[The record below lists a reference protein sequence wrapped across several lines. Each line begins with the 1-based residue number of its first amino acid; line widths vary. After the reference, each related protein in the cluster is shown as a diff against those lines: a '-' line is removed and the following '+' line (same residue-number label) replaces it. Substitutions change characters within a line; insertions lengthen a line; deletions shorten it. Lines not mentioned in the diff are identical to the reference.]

1 MEDTPLPPTEGVAAI
16 LARTKQ
22 KPWFMDPPLRNLYAL
37 LIPACL
43 FVCATNGYDGSMING
58 IQAGMFVY
66 CRLMKTVVLMLE
78 SEFMAGFI

>member
-1 MEDTPLPPTEGVAAI
+1 MTSKHVEDTPLTPTAGVTAV

-22 KPWFMDPPLRNLYAL
+22 KPWIFDRQLRKLYAV

-58 IQAGMFVY
+58 IQAGV
-66 CRLMKTVVLMLE
+66 
-78 SEFMAGFI
+78 

>member
-1 MEDTPLPPTEGVAAI
+1 MASTHRDDTPLPPTEGVATI

-22 KPWFMDPPLRNLYAL
+22 KPWFLDPSLRKLYAL

-58 IQAGMFVY
+58 IQAGMRADDWNLFPGD
-66 CRLMKTVVLMLE
+66 RK
-78 SEFMAGFI
+78 